1 MTKPYDS
8 IIIGGG
14 HNGLVCAATLAKAGQ
29 RVLLLEAAAQLGG
42 ASITREFAPGFRV
55 SACAHLLHMMP
66 QTVADSLS
74 LAKHGL
80 AFATTNMPTIAL
92 SQQGTHVT
100 LDGLGGGKLPAGDA
114 AAYLAFTM
122 RMRRFAAHLRPMME
136 QMPPRLGTSAWSD
149 HASLLR
155 MAWQI
160 RSLGR
165 ADMRELLRII
175 GMNVFDLV
183 EDHVESALL
192 RGAVVFDAVLGSNF
206 GPRSPGTVLTLLA
219 RMAAQSGAGEAG
231 LCQPVGGMG
240 AVADAL
246 ATAARAHGAELRTNA
261 RVSRILV
268 QNDRASGVM
277 LEDGETVSAK
287 TIISNADPRTT
298 FLKLLGPEHL
308 DTGFVRRTRSFRSSG
323 LTAKLHLALSAPPPF
338 RGIGADDMRA
348 RLLIAPSPD
357 TIEDAYNPCKYREFS
372 RSPVMEIVV
381 PSASDPTMAK
391 PGQHVLSAIVQ
402 YAPFAV
408 QGGWPAARQ
417 CFTDTIIDTMEIYAP
432 GLRRL
437 IVGAELLTPEDLE
450 QQFGMTGGHWHH
462 GDLAFDQFFMV
473 RPFPGAA
480 QHQAP
485 LPGLFLCGAGSHPGG
500 GVMGIAGRNAARQ
513 VLRA

>member
-8 IIIGGG
+8 IVIGGG
-14 HNGLVCAATLAKAGQ
+14 HNGLVCAATLASAGQ
-29 RVLLLEAAAQLGG
+29 RVLLLEAAGQLGG

-66 QTVADSLS
+66 QTMVESLS

-80 AFATTNMPTIAL
+80 ALATTNMPTLAL
-92 SQQGTHVT
+92 SQQGTHIT

-114 AAYLAFTM
+114 SAYQAFIM
-122 RMRRFAAHLRPMME
+122 RMRRFAAHLRPIME
-136 QMPPRLGTSAWSD
+136 KTPPRLGTPAWSD
-149 HASLLR
+149 RAALLR

-183 EDHVESALL
+183 EDHFESALL
-192 RGAVVFDAVLGSNF
+192 RGAVAFDAVLGSNF

-219 RMAAQSGAGEAG
+219 RMAAQSGAGQSG
-231 LCQPVGGMG
+231 LCQPIGGMG

-246 ATAARAHGAELRTNA
+246 AASARASGADLRTNA
-261 RVSRILV
+261 RASRILV
-268 QNDRASGVM
+268 QNDRASGVI
-277 LEDGETVSAK
+277 LEDGETLIAR
-287 TIISNADPRTT
+287 TIISSADPRTT

-308 DTGFVRRTRSFRSSG
+308 DTGFVRRTKNFRSSG

-338 RGIGADDMRA
+338 RGIEADDMRA
-348 RLLIAPSPD
+348 RLLIAPSAD
-357 TIEDAYNPCKYREFS
+357 YIEDAYNPCKYREFS
-372 RSPVMEIVV
+372 PSPAMEILV
-381 PSASDPTMAK
+381 PTASDPTMAQ

-402 YAPFAV
+402 YAPFTV
-408 QGGWPAARQ
+408 QGGWPASRQ
-417 CFTDTIIDTMEIYAP
+417 RFTDTIIDTIEIYAP

-437 IVGAELLTPEDLE
+437 IVAAELLTPEDLE

-473 RPFPGAA
+473 RPVPGAA

-485 LPGLFLCGAGSHPGG
+485 IPGLFLCGAGSHPGG
-500 GVMGIAGRNAARQ
+500 GVMGIAGRNAARR
-513 VLRA
+513 VLQA

>member
-42 ASITREFAPGFRV
+42 ASVTREFAPGFKV

-66 QTVADSLS
+66 QTMADALS
-74 LAKHGL
+74 LTRYGL
-80 AFATTNMPTIAL
+80 KFATTSMPTIAL
-92 SQQGTHVT
+92 SQQGTHIT

-114 AAYLAFTM
+114 AAYLAFTI
-122 RMRRFAAHLRPMME
+122 RMRRFAAHLRPIME
-136 QMPPRLGTSAWSD
+136 KVPPRLGTSVWSD
-149 HASLLR
+149 NAALLR

-183 EDHVESALL
+183 EDHFESALL
-192 RGAVVFDAVLGSNF
+192 RGAVAFDAVLGANF

-219 RMAAQSGAGEAG
+219 RMAAQSGADQTG
-231 LCQPVGGMG
+231 LCQPMGGMG

-246 ATAARAHGAELRTNA
+246 AASACASGAELRTSA

-268 QNDRASGVM
+268 QDDRACGVL
-277 LEDGETVSAK
+277 LEDGQTISAK

-308 DTGFVRRTRSFRSSG
+308 DTGFVRRTKHFRTSG
-323 LTAKLHLALSAPPPF
+323 LTAKLHLALSAAPPF
-338 RGIGADDMRA
+338 RGIEADDMRG

-357 TIEDAYNPCKYREFS
+357 YIEDAYNPCKYREFS
-372 RSPVMEIVV
+372 PSPAMEIVI
-381 PSASDPTMAK
+381 PTAGDPAMAK

-402 YAPFAV
+402 YAPYAM
-408 QGGWPAARQ
+408 QGGWPASRQ
-417 CFTDTIIDTMEIYAP
+417 RFTDTIIDTIETYAP

-437 IVGAELLTPEDLE
+437 IVACELLTPEDLE

-473 RPFPGAA
+473 RPFPGVA

-485 LPGLFLCGAGSHPGG
+485 LPGLFLCGAGAHPGG

-513 VLRA
+513 VLKA

>member
-1 MTKPYDS
+1 VTKPYDS

-231 LCQPVGGMG
+231 F
-240 AVADAL
+240 
-246 ATAARAHGAELRTNA
+246 AR
-261 RVSRILV
+261 
-268 QNDRASGVM
+268 
-277 LEDGETVSAK
+277 
-287 TIISNADPRTT
+287 
-298 FLKLLGPEHL
+298 
-308 DTGFVRRTRSFRSSG
+308 
-323 LTAKLHLALSAPPPF
+323 LSA
-338 RGIGADDMRA
+338 GW
-348 RLLIAPSPD
+348 APSPTPSPPPHAPMAQNCEPTRASHASSCR
-357 TIEDAYNPCKYREFS
+357 TIAPPASCSKTAK
-372 RSPVMEIVV
+372 
-381 PSASDPTMAK
+381 PSAPKRSSPT
-391 PGQHVLSAIVQ
+391 QTH
-402 YAPFAV
+402 
-408 QGGWPAARQ
+408 AR
-417 CFTDTIIDTMEIYAP
+417 
-432 GLRRL
+432 
-437 IVGAELLTPEDLE
+437 
-450 QQFGMTGGHWHH
+450 
-462 GDLAFDQFFMV
+462 
-473 RPFPGAA
+473 
-480 QHQAP
+480 
-485 LPGLFLCGAGSHPGG
+485 LF
-500 GVMGIAGRNAARQ
+500 
-513 VLRA
+513 